1 MNTAKL
7 TMISASMALALGLT
21 SGSVLADDNQRDWY
35 KVDDVDLK
43 QIDDSA
49 TVDEGN
55 AINNS
60 DVHVDNSDNRDLSDN
75 SHSLELGDI
84 SLSHAVNEADL
95 TGEVGSNDFS
105 MSKGAEIKDLSNTV
119 DGSAFSGASGLNQN
133 VQNSGANSLVQ
144 QQVTFQGNLNV
155 NK

>member
-1 MNTAKL
+1 
-7 TMISASMALALGLT
+7 MISASMALALGLT
-21 SGSVLADDNQRDWY
+21 SGSVFADDNQRDWRG
-35 KVDDVDLK
+35 VEDVDLK

-60 DVHVDNSDNRDLSDN
+60 SVDVDNSDNRDLSDN

-84 SLSHAVNEADL
+84 SLSHAVNGATLD
-95 TGEVGSNDFS
+95 GEVSSNEFK
-105 MSKGAEIKDLSNTV
+105 MSKGAEIHDLSNTV

-144 QQVTFQGNLNV
+144 QQVTFQGNLNI
-155 NK
+155 NQ